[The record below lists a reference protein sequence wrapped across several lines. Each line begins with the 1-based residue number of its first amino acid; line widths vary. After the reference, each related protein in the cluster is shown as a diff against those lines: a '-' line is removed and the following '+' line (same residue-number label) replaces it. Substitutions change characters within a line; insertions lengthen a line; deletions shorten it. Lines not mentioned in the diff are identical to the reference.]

1 MKHLLLLLLSIAL
14 APLLGANILNL
25 GKMNDRVEEI
35 HQLWTQ
41 TNDIQ
46 KLDIT
51 KLGELR
57 IELYGNRPNVWNMY
71 PKHLKKMRASIE
83 PLRDVALALA
93 QSADEHQRY
102 HAASLLAYLEP
113 SDVTKL
119 ALLDLARDKHSSTA
133 VTSMDT
139 LFGMGWDT
147 PELRKEVVQHLE
159 NKLEGKPYRGLA
171 FTGVGK
177 WGVKEAVPVLIE
189 ILKKSYTDKNFKG
202 KSSLRQ
208 FRYLGTEASEAL
220 PVLEKILAQ
229 RKRDGDADFRELE
242 SLEFAVAAVQSGGI
256 RQLTW
261 RDLKLK
267 SAGAEDQREPKALA
281 DGYSGKT
288 NFSEKDQ
295 SLERKERTPLAE
307 KSNYLPWVVTG
318 ALLMGTLAL
327 LLRAWKGKSV

>member
-71 PKHLKKMRASIE
+71 PKHLKELRESIE
-83 PLRDVALALA
+83 PLRDMALELA
-93 QSADEHQRY
+93 QSEDEHQRY

-113 SDVTKL
+113 SDVTKS
-119 ALLDLARDKHSSTA
+119 ALLDLARDKNSSTA
-133 VTSMDT
+133 VTSLDT

-147 PELRKEVVQHLE
+147 PELRQELISD
-159 NKLEGKPYRGLA
+159 LDRIAEGKKSQTIA
-171 FTGVGK
+171 FTKAGK
-177 WGVKEAVPVLIE
+177 WGLVEAVPAMIK
-189 ILKKSYTDKNFKG
+189 ILERTYFDKTIQEKG
-202 KSSLRQ
+202 ILRQ
-208 FRYLGTEASEAL
+208 FRHLGTEAAEAL
-220 PVLEKILAQ
+220 PMLEKILEQ

-242 SLEFAVAAVQSGGI
+242 SLEFAVAAVQNGGI
-256 RQLTW
+256 REQTW
-261 RDLKLK
+261 RDRK
-267 SAGAEDQREPKALA
+267 STGAGYQREPKPLA
-281 DGYSGKT
+281 DGYSEKT

-327 LLRAWKGKSV
+327 LFRAWKGKSV